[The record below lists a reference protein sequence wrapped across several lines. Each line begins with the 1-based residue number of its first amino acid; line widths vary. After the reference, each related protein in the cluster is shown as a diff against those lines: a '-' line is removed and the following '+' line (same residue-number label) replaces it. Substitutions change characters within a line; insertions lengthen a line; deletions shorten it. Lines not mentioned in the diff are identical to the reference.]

1 MTARSA
7 LAGRRSAALS
17 QPLIR
22 IPSIGKIE
30 EKAVK
35 THLLCAM
42 ALGLA
47 ATASAASA
55 QDSESFIVRTSVAP
69 FCANLTAAPPPLAL
83 GELIDADGFVVS
95 TFAGPSTYSVAS
107 YYCNAP
113 ATVTLAAAPL
123 MQTDGDAVIDV
134 ASFTDRVD
142 YDASLVWDNVTGS
155 VNSAAASPAS
165 IASTEANTG
174 SLTVTV
180 SNPTVDGTVRPIAG
194 EYAGAVTLT
203 IALN

>member
-1 MTARSA
+1 MNLRSF
-7 LAGRRSAALS
+7 LAGRRDAGLR

-47 ATASAASA
+47 GTASAAAA
-55 QDSESFIVRTSVAP
+55 QDSDTFLVQTNVSA
-69 FCANLTAAPPPLAL
+69 FCANMGAAPGPLAL
-83 GELIDADGFVVS
+83 GELADLNGFVVT
-95 TFAGPSTYSVAS
+95 TFAGPTTYSIPG

-123 MQTDGDAVIDV
+123 LQTTSPAPTDPG
-134 ASFTDRVD
+134 FTNRVD
-142 YDASLVWDNVTGS
+142 YTASLVWDNVNGS
-155 VNSAAASPAS
+155 VDSV
-165 IASTEANTG
+165 ANTPATIPSG
-174 SLTVTV
+174 GANVGDLIVTV
-180 SNPTVDGTVRPIAG
+180 SAPDTTGNRRPIAG
-194 EYAGAVTLT
+194 AYAGAVTLT
-203 IALN
+203 IVAN